1 MLIRHKLLLW
11 FAGLMSGLLL
21 AFSGYVYLNYAEFRE
36 QAFEQRLARKAALM
50 YQVLDD
56 SRVAE
61 ALATL
66 PEQAGYVYDN
76 TNRPLYI
83 SRNATDFRP
92 SAALLAE
99 AREQGQVDFEFTSPG
114 HAGDKAGVAL
124 AYHHA
129 GRPGTYVAL
138 VTAYDHIGLERQRT
152 LWWTLLSGYLGAVVV
167 VAGLGLLFA
176 RWALLPFDR
185 LIGQLRRPGAARTF
199 RLQPLHQHDEAGVLA
214 QAFNDLLARQ
224 ETLAQSQQAFI
235 AKASHEL
242 RTPLTTIKGWLETSL
257 AYDADAA
264 SLREGISRAT
274 QELDKLTALANG
286 LLHLASLEG
295 LGSGLERHPVE
306 LMDVLLD
313 VIDVVQH
320 QRPGQRL
327 ALAVGDGVQQQADAP
342 IVLGNSHLLRTAL
355 TNLVD
360 NACKYSGGQP
370 VTLRLEMHTDQAIRL
385 AIEDQGIGIAPVD
398 AERIFQPLT
407 RGSNVQA
414 ISGFGIGLTL
424 AREIIQLHQGHLWL
438 RPRPAGGTVAEVE
451 LPLVAGI

>member
-1 MLIRHKLLLW
+1 LG
-11 FAGLMSGLLL
+11 A
-21 AFSGYVYLNYAEFRE
+21 
-36 QAFEQRLARKAALM
+36 
-50 YQVLDD
+50 
-56 SRVAE
+56 
-61 ALATL
+61 
-66 PEQAGYVYDN
+66 
-76 TNRPLYI
+76 
-83 SRNATDFRP
+83 
-92 SAALLAE
+92 
-99 AREQGQVDFEFTSPG
+99 
-114 HAGDKAGVAL
+114 
-124 AYHHA
+124 
-129 GRPGTYVAL
+129 VAL
-138 VTAYDHIGLERQRT
+138 VL
-152 LWWTLLSGYLGAVVV
+152 V
-167 VAGLGLLFA
+167 LGLLFA
-176 RWALLPFDR
+176 WWALRPFDR
-185 LIGQLRRPGAARTF
+185 LIGQLRRPAATRPF
-199 RLQPLHQHDEAGVLA
+199 RLQPMSAHDEAGVLA

-224 ETLAQSQQAFI
+224 EALAQSQQAFI

-264 SLREGISRAT
+264 SLREGIGRAT

-295 LGSGLERHPVE
+295 LGPGLERHPVE

-327 ALAVGDGVQQQADAP
+327 ALAVGEGVQQQAKAP
-342 IVLGNSHLLRTAL
+342 TVLGNSHLLRTAL

-370 VTLRLEMHTDQAIRL
+370 VALRLEMHTDQAIRL
-385 AIEDQGIGIAPVD
+385 AIEDQGIGIAPAD

-424 AREIIQLHQGHLWL
+424 AREIVQLHQGQLRL
-438 RPRPAGGTVAEVE
+438 RPRPGGGTVAEVE
-451 LPLVAGI
+451 LPLV